1 MSNLPEITDPKY
13 IFQVYFDSRDGKY
26 GELAKEE
33 AIKAMDVLTPLIEQQ
48 YERFRHHV
56 EDAARRM
63 DEVDAEAI
71 KALRQKV
78 DDIDC
83 KVSDLEKEKE
93 GHLKSIGEFY
103 KKDQ

>member
-1 MSNLPEITDPKY
+1 MSNLPEIADPKFT
-13 IFQVYFDSRDGKY
+13 FQVYFDARDGKY
-26 GELAKEE
+26 GEIAKVE
-33 AIKAMDVLTPLIEQQ
+33 AMKALEVLTPLIEQQ
-48 YERFRHHV
+48 YEKFRHHV

-78 DDIDC
+78 NDIDC
-83 KVSDLEKEKE
+83 KVSDLEKE